1 MPGLNNFKNSFAVCL
16 TLFYSIIFI
25 TYGSAFCSAKGPQR
39 TVKGV
44 YRLMSGRANGMDI
57 CIVDGPFVRR
67 NIYHEFLYGG
77 NDERYLFV
85 PRGEIWIDN
94 SISAEEYRYTL
105 AHELNEQSLMAK
117 LGYTYSAA
125 HDSSLKLELR
135 MRLDDQKAA
144 FQHESEL
151 PMVSPTDC
159 DGIKQINTIDDS
171 IKLQSVYLHLFDSR
185 SGVTVWVVN
194 GSLVR
199 KNIYP
204 DFGFSGN
211 GYVYH
216 FIPKDEIWIDGQISC
231 EETEFSIS
239 RELLQKELMSKGMN
253 YDQSYH
259 KAIVQ
264 ETRIRK
270 IRWEEA
276 SERKSVKPG
285 EKLEREKGTGRL
297 LRNLQK

>member
-1 MPGLNNFKNSFAVCL
+1 MPGLSNYKNNFAVCL
-16 TLFYSIIFI
+16 ILIYSIVFI
-25 TYGSAFCSAKGPQR
+25 TFSSAFCSAKDPQR

-44 YRLMSGRANGMDI
+44 YRLISGKANGFNI
-57 CIVDGPFVRR
+57 CIVDGPFVRQ

-125 HDSSLKLELR
+125 HDSSLKLELS
-135 MRLDDQKAA
+135 MRLNDQKTA
-144 FQHESEL
+144 FQHETEL
-151 PMVSPTDC
+151 PMFSPTDC
-159 DGIKQINTIDDS
+159 DGIKQINAIDDS
-171 IKLQSVYLHLFDSR
+171 IKLRNVYLQLFDSR
-185 SGVTVWVVN
+185 NGVTVWVVN

-199 KNIYP
+199 KKIYP

-216 FIPKDEIWIDGQISC
+216 FIPKNEIWIDAQISC

-239 RELLQKELMSKGMN
+239 RELIQGELMSKGMN

-259 KAIVQ
+259 KAIEK
-264 ETRIRK
+264 ETRLRK
-270 IRWEEA
+270 IKEKEA
-276 SERKSVKPG
+276 SGRKSVKPG
-285 EKLEREKGTGRL
+285 KRLEREKGTGRIL
-297 LRNLQK
+297 SNLPK

>member
-1 MPGLNNFKNSFAVCL
+1 MPRLSNVKNNFAVCL
-16 TLFYSIIFI
+16 ILIFSIALI
-25 TYGSAFCSAKGPQR
+25 TFSASFCSAKDPQR
-39 TVKGV
+39 TLKGV
-44 YRLMSGRANGMDI
+44 YRLISGNTNGLVI
-57 CIVDGPFVRR
+57 CIVDGPFVRK

-77 NDERYLFV
+77 NDERYIFV

-94 SISAEEYRYTL
+94 SISAEEYIYTL

-125 HDSSLKLELR
+125 HDSSLTLELS
-135 MRLDDQKAA
+135 MRLSDHKVAL
-144 FQHESEL
+144 QHESVL

-159 DGIKQINTIDDS
+159 DGIKQISAIGDS
-171 IKLQSVYLHLFDSR
+171 LKLRNVYLYRFDRR

-199 KNIYP
+199 KEIYP

-211 GYVYH
+211 GYVYN
-216 FIPKDEIWIDGQISC
+216 FIPKDEVWIDGQISC

-239 RELLQKELMSKGMN
+239 RELLQRELMSKGMN

-259 KAIVQ
+259 KAIEQ
-264 ETRIRK
+264 ETILRK
-270 IRWEEA
+270 IKGNEA
-276 SERKSVKPG
+276 YERKSVKPG
-285 EKLEREKGTGRL
+285 KRLEREKGTGSIS
-297 LRNLQK
+297 RN